1 MEQEDVKTLFTTNR
15 STEPYCI
22 PIIGKHNVVNA
33 HASVA
38 VCELLLVPEA
48 HIKSGLEGLKLTGMR
63 MEQVKVKDGFTL
75 INDAWNASP
84 ASMKAAIETFEAL
97 RGYSRKFIILGDML
111 ELGDRE
117 KEYHQEIGQMI
128 DPNKIDYVFTIGELG
143 KEIAWGVQKKFKDDE
158 RVKVFQDKKNVAQE
172 IRLLVGPQ
180 DVVMVKGSRG
190 MQLEE
195 IIRQLSCNGPFPDE
209 G

>member
-1 MEQEDVKTLFTTNR
+1 M
-15 STEPYCI
+15 EPYSI
-22 PIIGKHNVVNA
+22 PIIGKHNVINA
-33 HASVA
+33 LASIA
-38 VCELLLVPEA
+38 VCELLLVPDA
-48 HIKSGLEGLKLTGMR
+48 QIKSGLEGLKMTGMR
-63 MEQVKVKDGFTL
+63 MEQVKSKDGFTL

-97 RGYSRKFIILGDML
+97 KGYSRKFIILGDML

-117 KEYHQEIGQMI
+117 KEYHKEIGQMI
-128 DPNKIDYVFTIGELG
+128 DPNKIDYVFTVGELG
-143 KEIAWGVQKKFKDDE
+143 REIAREAQKKFRDDG

-172 IRLLVGPQ
+172 IRSLVGPK

-195 IIRQLSCNGPFPDE
+195 IIVQLSCNLT
-209 G
+209 